1 MLDEALG
8 RLFRLSP
15 RALTDAELLCIVL
28 DEPDAGALLSGTSLK
43 LLAQRSPDEWLEDPH
58 HDASSAAKVLAA
70 IELGRRSVLAPAP
83 RQRLRT
89 PQAIADFMR
98 PRLANL
104 RREELHVL
112 CLSTSSHL
120 LRHARVAEG
129 SATECHVDPREV
141 FAPAIACRAAAVVLV
156 HNHPSGDPQPS
167 ASDLALTRQLAEAG
181 RTLCI
186 RLVDHLVL
194 ADGGGFV
201 SIASHALPTL
211 PAP

>member
-1 MLDEALG
+1 
-8 RLFRLSP
+8 
-15 RALTDAELLCIVL
+15 
-28 DEPDAGALLSGTSLK
+28 
-43 LLAQRSPDEWLEDPH
+43 
-58 HDASSAAKVLAA
+58 
-70 IELGRRSVLAPAP
+70 
-83 RQRLRT
+83 
-89 PQAIADFMR
+89 MR

-186 RLVDHLVL
+186 RLVDHVVL